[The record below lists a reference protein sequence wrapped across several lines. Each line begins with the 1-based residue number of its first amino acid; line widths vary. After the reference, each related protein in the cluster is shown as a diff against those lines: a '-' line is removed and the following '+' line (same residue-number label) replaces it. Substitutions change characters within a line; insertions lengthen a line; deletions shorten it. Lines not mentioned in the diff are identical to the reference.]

1 MKDIFFKKYKLINL
15 AFFIIVSIITAVI
28 YLYVNQGNC
37 IDNCSLELKKGIL
50 NPLFT
55 GGKLLLIIL
64 GILLFFP
71 THIFRK
77 WLFYIAPPVIL
88 LTFYLVQGISVYSGN
103 LLNPTRGKMAENGM
117 IILAVV
123 TMMFIVTQL
132 FLDWKRRI
140 KQIS

>member
-1 MKDIFFKKYKLINL
+1 MKNF
-15 AFFIIVSIITAVI
+15 T
-28 YLYVNQGNC
+28 
-37 IDNCSLELKKGIL
+37 LKKFKIL
-50 NPLFT
+50 NAGLFLGLGFLLFYMQLNYDNWFKGPEAFDFYKYYYAIYDPLFT

-117 IILAVV
+117 IVLAVV
-123 TMMFIVTQL
+123 TTIFILTQL
-132 FLDWKRRI
+132 FLDWKRRV
-140 KQIS
+140 K